1 MNILQISKLIGAV
14 VGTVL
19 FIMGVG
25 FLARIIY
32 APIEGTGP
40 GYTLPVP
47 EVAVVA
53 EPAPAPAADTVQTA
67 SETTANAEE
76 TVTQAATDTATSET
90 VTEVAD
96 TGASSGDGAGDASA
110 LSALLANASAEK
122 GQRVARSCAACH
134 AFTQDG
140 RNKVG
145 PVLYDIVGS
154 PVARNETYKY
164 SDAMR
169 AKGANGDVWTFE
181 ALAAFLTNPRDYVPG
196 TKMSFA
202 GVRKEEDRM
211 NLLAYLQTLSPSPV
225 AF

>member
-1 MNILQISKLIGAV
+1 MNILQIGKLIGAV
-14 VGTVL
+14 VGTLL
-19 FIMGVG
+19 FIIGVG

-32 APIEGTGP
+32 APIEGSGP

-53 EPAPAPAADTVQTA
+53 EPAPAPAEDTVQTT
-67 SETTANAEE
+67 SETTASAEETATQVATDTASSE
-76 TVTQAATDTATSET
+76 TVTQ
-90 VTEVAD
+90 VAD
-96 TGASSGDGAGDASA
+96 TGAGADGASSLA
-110 LSALLANASAEK
+110 ALLANASAEK
-122 GQRVARSCAACH
+122 GQRVVRSCAACH
-134 AFTQDG
+134 AFTPDG
-140 RNKVG
+140 RNKAG

-169 AKGANGDVWTFE
+169 AKGANGDVWTYE
-181 ALAAFLTNPRDYVPG
+181 ALAAFLTKPRDYMPG

-202 GVRKEEDRM
+202 GLRKQEDRM

-225 AF
+225 AFPQ

>member
-1 MNILQISKLIGAV
+1 MNILQIGKLIGAV
-14 VGTVL
+14 VGTLL

-32 APIEGTGP
+32 APIEGSGP

-53 EPAPAPAADTVQTA
+53 QTESETAPAPAPTASDTVQTA
-67 SETTANAEE
+67 SET
-76 TVTQAATDTATSET
+76 VTQ
-90 VTEVAD
+90 VAD
-96 TGASSGDGAGDASA
+96 TGAGAGDASS
-110 LSALLANASAEK
+110 LSALLATASAEK

-140 RNKVG
+140 RNKTG

-181 ALAAFLTNPRDYVPG
+181 ALAAFLTKPRDFVPG

-202 GVRKEEDRM
+202 GVRKEEDRI
-211 NLLAYLQTLSPSPV
+211 NLLAYLQTLSLSPV